1 MASMVAETWAYIN
14 GEDDSN
20 GVEVWK
26 FNDALLMSLLEEPHG
41 EEYNNEQVNKVIQS
55 LEAEI
60 NANMLEAGR
69 DLAMEPE
76 FLNVGDNEDGE
87 NCLSSMEFE
96 WEEME
101 LVPSSP
107 SDDMNW
113 CMDQYENEL
122 DFMVDYGHVSDY
134 SQIYNVVSFEEQSF
148 CSLWHETYDTL

>member
-20 GVEVWK
+20 GVEVGK

-55 LEAEI
+55 LEA
-60 NANMLEAGR
+60 
-69 DLAMEPE
+69 EPE

-134 SQIYNVVSFEEQSF
+134 SQIYNVVSSEEQSF

>member
-55 LEAEI
+55 LEA
-60 NANMLEAGR
+60 
-69 DLAMEPE
+69 EPE

-134 SQIYNVVSFEEQSF
+134 SQICNVVSFEEQSF